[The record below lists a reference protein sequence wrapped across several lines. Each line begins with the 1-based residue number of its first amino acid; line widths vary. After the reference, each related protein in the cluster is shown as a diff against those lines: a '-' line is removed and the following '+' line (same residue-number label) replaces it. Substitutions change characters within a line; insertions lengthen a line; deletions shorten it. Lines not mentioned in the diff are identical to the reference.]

1 LNRHTITC
9 ATSFGSNV
17 QLHDYTGRHPSIWTD
32 GEGRAT
38 FTVSSN
44 AFGSGQSYL
53 CFSRSG
59 QGAPSAPQSR
69 STTQVF
75 FGAAD
80 LDIAPAH
87 DGGTAVGRVW
97 AAEGTHIAAE
107 VQGRLV
113 PWPRGAS
120 IVVEL
125 FDPAGGSLASGKVG
139 SSGTARLQTTVR
151 QSGWHSFTT
160 TGTGLPTAGGAPFEL
175 SVTYTATQEFSP

>member
-1 LNRHTITC
+1 M
-9 ATSFGSNV
+9 
-17 QLHDYTGRHPSIWTD
+17 
-32 GEGRAT
+32 
-38 FTVSSN
+38 
-44 AFGSGQSYL
+44 
-53 CFSRSG
+53 
-59 QGAPSAPQSR
+59 PQSR

-107 VQGRLV
+107 FQGRLV

-125 FDPAGGSLASGKVG
+125 FDPAGGSLASGRIG
-139 SSGTARLQTTVR
+139 SNGTARLQTTVR

-160 TGTGLPTAGGAPFEL
+160 TGTELPTAGGAPFEL